1 MEAQVHFHGQLGLF
15 RQQMSSEG
23 SVGGVKTENLI
34 YDFSLLGLDSTGQ
47 DAHAEDGGGKHI
59 LGCFFFINVSSQSSC
74 WLS

>member
-47 DAHAEDGGGKHI
+47 DAHAGRRWKTYFR
-59 LGCFFFINVSSQSSC
+59 LGFFFVNVSSQSSC
-74 WLS
+74 